1 MSGPKMC
8 TNVTKLLPGANL
20 SRPSGC
26 DARASA
32 LNPLVLMEAMFT
44 GNRATK
50 REALRKTMKQARA
63 WAKTPEGKRFLA
75 DREEKS

>member
-1 MSGPKMC
+1 
-8 TNVTKLLPGANL
+8 
-20 SRPSGC
+20 
-26 DARASA
+26 
-32 LNPLVLMEAMFT
+32 MEAMFT